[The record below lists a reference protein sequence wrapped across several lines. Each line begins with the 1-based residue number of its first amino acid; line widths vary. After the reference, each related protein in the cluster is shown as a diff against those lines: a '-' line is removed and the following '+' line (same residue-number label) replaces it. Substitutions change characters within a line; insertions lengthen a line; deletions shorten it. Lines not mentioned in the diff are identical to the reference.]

1 MRILYL
7 DCGMGAAGD
16 MLAGALVSLLSK
28 EEQESFIKMINNI
41 GVDGVKVS
49 LSDDAKCGITGKHFK
64 VEIDGVEEHSHDVHE
79 HEHHHEH
86 EQEHGHHHEHGDGHN
101 DNDNHGHHHHGT
113 GPFPEE
119 LEAVTE
125 KFNNILADDVAIV
138 GQSDIKGV
146 YELLAEAEAKVH
158 GKDVSEIHFHEVG
171 MKDALIDIASVV
183 YLMNKLK
190 VDKVV
195 VSPVNVGFGK
205 VKCAHG
211 ILPVPAP
218 ATAELVKGI
227 PTYAGRFEGE
237 LLTPTGA
244 ALLKYYADEF
254 SYQPLMNVIKC
265 GYGTGNKNFESA
277 NVVKAVLGEVTDEL
291 ISENVIEFNC
301 NVDDMSAE
309 DMAYATKALIENGA
323 KDAFVTP
330 VIMKKGRSGML
341 LTVLCSAIDK
351 ERFVSLIFKHTSTI
365 GIRVKETERIILNRH
380 EETVHTKLGDVR
392 VKYSEGYGVKREKP
406 EFEDLR
412 KLAEENNISVAEAR
426 KIFYDIYKA

>member
-1 MRILYL
+1 
-7 DCGMGAAGD
+7 MGAAGD

-49 LSDDAKCGITGKHFK
+49 ISDDAKCGITGKHFK

-86 EQEHGHHHEHGDGHN
+86 HE
-101 DNDNHGHHHHGT
+101 HHHHGK
-113 GPFPEE
+113 GPFPKE
-119 LEAVTE
+119 LEAVAE
-125 KFNNILADDVAIV
+125 KLNCPN
-138 GQSDIKGV
+138 DIQKV

-291 ISENVIEFNC
+291 ISENIIELNC

>member
-49 LSDDAKCGITGKHFK
+49 LSDDAKCGIAGKHFK

-113 GPFPEE
+113 DPFPKE
-119 LEAVTE
+119 LEAVAE
-125 KFNNILADDVAIV
+125 KLNCPN
-138 GQSDIKGV
+138 DIQKV

-291 ISENVIEFNC
+291 ISENIIELNC

-365 GIRVKETERIILNRH
+365 GIRVKENERIILNRH

>member
-1 MRILYL
+1 MRILYW

-49 LSDDAKCGITGKHFK
+49 ISDDAKCGITGKHFK

-86 EQEHGHHHEHGDGHN
+86 HGHHHEHGDGHN

-146 YELLAEAEAKVH
+146 YELLAEAEAKVL

-291 ISENVIEFNC
+291 ISENIIELNC

-392 VKYSEGYGVKREKP
+392 VKY
-406 EFEDLR
+406 
-412 KLAEENNISVAEAR
+412 
-426 KIFYDIYKA
+426 

>member
-49 LSDDAKCGITGKHFK
+49 LSDDAKCGIAGKHFK

-86 EQEHGHHHEHGDGHN
+86 EQEHGHHHEYGDGHN

-113 GPFPEE
+113 GPFPKE
-119 LEAVTE
+119 LEAVAE
-125 KFNNILADDVAIV
+125 KLDCPN
-138 GQSDIKGV
+138 DIQKV

-291 ISENVIEFNC
+291 ISENIIELNC

>member
-49 LSDDAKCGITGKHFK
+49 ISDDAKCGIVGKHFK

-86 EQEHGHHHEHGDGHN
+86 EQEHGHHHEH
-101 DNDNHGHHHHGT
+101 HHHGK
-113 GPFPEE
+113 GPFPKE
-119 LEAVTE
+119 LEAVAE
-125 KFNNILADDVAIV
+125 KLNCPN
-138 GQSDIKGV
+138 DIQKV

-291 ISENVIEFNC
+291 ISENVIELNC

>member
-49 LSDDAKCGITGKHFK
+49 LSDDAKCGIAGKHFK

-113 GPFPEE
+113 DPFPKE
-119 LEAVTE
+119 LETVAE
-125 KFNNILADDVAIV
+125 KLNCPN
-138 GQSDIKGV
+138 DIQKV

-291 ISENVIEFNC
+291 ISENIIELNC

>member
-1 MRILYL
+1 
-7 DCGMGAAGD
+7 MGAAGD

-49 LSDDAKCGITGKHFK
+49 ISDDAKCGITGKHFK

-86 EQEHGHHHEHGDGHN
+86 GHHHEH
-101 DNDNHGHHHHGT
+101 HHHGK
-113 GPFPEE
+113 GPFPKE
-119 LEAVTE
+119 LEAVAE
-125 KFNNILADDVAIV
+125 KLNCPN
-138 GQSDIKGV
+138 DIQKV

-158 GKDVSEIHFHEVG
+158 GKYVSEIHFHEVG

-291 ISENVIEFNC
+291 ISENVIELNC

>member
-1 MRILYL
+1 
-7 DCGMGAAGD
+7 MGAAGD

-86 EQEHGHHHEHGDGHN
+86 HEHHHEHGDGHN

-113 GPFPEE
+113 GPFPKE
-119 LEAVTE
+119 LETVAE
-125 KFNNILADDVAIV
+125 KLDCPN
-138 GQSDIKGV
+138 DIQKV

-291 ISENVIEFNC
+291 ISENIIELNC

-341 LTVLCSAIDK
+341 LTVLCNAMDK
-351 ERFVSLIFKHTSTI
+351 EKFASLIFKHTSTI
-365 GIRVKETERIILNRH
+365 GIRVKETERLVLNRY

>member
-1 MRILYL
+1 
-7 DCGMGAAGD
+7 MGAAGD

-49 LSDDAKCGITGKHFK
+49 ISDDAKCGITGKHFK

-86 EQEHGHHHEHGDGHN
+86 GHHHEH
-101 DNDNHGHHHHGT
+101 HHHGK
-113 GPFPEE
+113 GPFPKE
-119 LEAVTE
+119 LEAVAE
-125 KFNNILADDVAIV
+125 KLNCPN
-138 GQSDIKGV
+138 DIQKV

-291 ISENVIEFNC
+291 ISENIIELNC

>member
-1 MRILYL
+1 MAEKL
-7 DCGMGAAGD
+7 DCP
-16 MLAGALVSLLSK
+16 
-28 EEQESFIKMINNI
+28 
-41 GVDGVKVS
+41 
-49 LSDDAKCGITGKHFK
+49 
-64 VEIDGVEEHSHDVHE
+64 
-79 HEHHHEH
+79 
-86 EQEHGHHHEHGDGHN
+86 N
-101 DNDNHGHHHHGT
+101 DIQ
-113 GPFPEE
+113 
-119 LEAVTE
+119 
-125 KFNNILADDVAIV
+125 K
-138 GQSDIKGV
+138 V

-291 ISENVIEFNC
+291 ISENVIELNC

>member
-49 LSDDAKCGITGKHFK
+49 LSDDAKCGIVGKHFK

-86 EQEHGHHHEHGDGHN
+86 GHHHEH
-101 DNDNHGHHHHGT
+101 HHHGK
-113 GPFPEE
+113 GPFPKE
-119 LEAVTE
+119 LEAVAE
-125 KFNNILADDVAIV
+125 KLNCPN
-138 GQSDIKGV
+138 DIQKV

-291 ISENVIEFNC
+291 ISENVIELNC

>member
-1 MRILYL
+1 
-7 DCGMGAAGD
+7 MGAAGD

-113 GPFPEE
+113 DPFPKE
-119 LEAVTE
+119 LETVAE
-125 KFNNILADDVAIV
+125 KLDCPN
-138 GQSDIKGV
+138 DIQKV

-218 ATAELVKGI
+218 ATAELVKEI

-291 ISENVIEFNC
+291 ISENVIELNC

>member
-49 LSDDAKCGITGKHFK
+49 LSDDAKCGIAGKHFK

-86 EQEHGHHHEHGDGHN
+86 EQEHGHHHEH
-101 DNDNHGHHHHGT
+101 HHHGT
-113 GPFPEE
+113 GPFPKE
-119 LEAVTE
+119 LEAVAE
-125 KFNNILADDVAIV
+125 KLNCPN
-138 GQSDIKGV
+138 DIQKV

-218 ATAELVKGI
+218 ATAKLVKGI

-291 ISENVIEFNC
+291 ISENIIELNC

>member
-86 EQEHGHHHEHGDGHN
+86 EQEHGHHHEH
-101 DNDNHGHHHHGT
+101 HHHGK
-113 GPFPEE
+113 GPFPKE
-119 LEAVTE
+119 LEAVAE
-125 KFNNILADDVAIV
+125 KLNCPN
-138 GQSDIKGV
+138 DIQKV

-291 ISENVIEFNC
+291 ISENVIELNC

-341 LTVLCSAIDK
+341 LTVLCTAIDK

>member
-1 MRILYL
+1 
-7 DCGMGAAGD
+7 MGAAGD

-49 LSDDAKCGITGKHFK
+49 LSDDAKCGIAGKHFK

-86 EQEHGHHHEHGDGHN
+86 EQEHGHHHEH
-101 DNDNHGHHHHGT
+101 HHHGT
-113 GPFPEE
+113 GPFPKE
-119 LEAVTE
+119 LEAVAE
-125 KFNNILADDVAIV
+125 KLNCPN
-138 GQSDIKGV
+138 DIQKV

-291 ISENVIEFNC
+291 ISENVIELNC

>member
-86 EQEHGHHHEHGDGHN
+86 HEHHHEHGDGHN

-113 GPFPEE
+113 GPFPKE
-119 LEAVTE
+119 LEAVAE
-125 KFNNILADDVAIV
+125 KLNCPN
-138 GQSDIKGV
+138 DIQKV

-218 ATAELVKGI
+218 ATAELVKEI

-291 ISENVIEFNC
+291 ISENIIELNC

>member
-1 MRILYL
+1 
-7 DCGMGAAGD
+7 MGAAGD

-86 EQEHGHHHEHGDGHN
+86 EQEHGHHHEH
-101 DNDNHGHHHHGT
+101 HHHGK
-113 GPFPEE
+113 GPFPKE
-119 LEAVTE
+119 LETVAE
-125 KFNNILADDVAIV
+125 KLDCPN
-138 GQSDIKGV
+138 DIQKV

-291 ISENVIEFNC
+291 ISENVIELNC

-309 DMAYATKALIENGA
+309 DMAYATKTLIENGA

-341 LTVLCSAIDK
+341 LTVLCSAVDK

>member
-49 LSDDAKCGITGKHFK
+49 LSDDAKCGIVGKHFK

-79 HEHHHEH
+79 REHHHEH
-86 EQEHGHHHEHGDGHN
+86 EQEHGHHHEH
-101 DNDNHGHHHHGT
+101 HHHGK
-113 GPFPEE
+113 GPFPKE
-119 LEAVTE
+119 LEAVAE
-125 KFNNILADDVAIV
+125 KLDCPN
-138 GQSDIKGV
+138 DIQKV

-291 ISENVIEFNC
+291 ISENIIELNC

>member
-86 EQEHGHHHEHGDGHN
+86 EQEHGHHHEH
-101 DNDNHGHHHHGT
+101 HHHGK
-113 GPFPEE
+113 GPFPKE
-119 LEAVTE
+119 LETVAE
-125 KFNNILADDVAIV
+125 KLDCPN
-138 GQSDIKGV
+138 DIQKV

-291 ISENVIEFNC
+291 ISENIIELNC

>member
-1 MRILYL
+1 
-7 DCGMGAAGD
+7 MGAAGD

-86 EQEHGHHHEHGDGHN
+86 EQEHGHHHEH
-101 DNDNHGHHHHGT
+101 HHHGT
-113 GPFPEE
+113 GPFPKE
-119 LEAVTE
+119 LGAVAE
-125 KFNNILADDVAIV
+125 KLDCPN
-138 GQSDIKGV
+138 DIQKV

-291 ISENVIEFNC
+291 ISENIIELNC

>member
-49 LSDDAKCGITGKHFK
+49 LSDDAKCGIAGKHFK

-86 EQEHGHHHEHGDGHN
+86 EQEYGHHHEH
-101 DNDNHGHHHHGT
+101 HHHGT
-113 GPFPEE
+113 DPFPKE
-119 LEAVTE
+119 LEAVAE
-125 KFNNILADDVAIV
+125 KLDCPN
-138 GQSDIKGV
+138 DIQKV

-291 ISENVIEFNC
+291 ISENVIELNC

>member
-49 LSDDAKCGITGKHFK
+49 LSDDAKCGIVGKHFK

-86 EQEHGHHHEHGDGHN
+86 EQEHGHHHEH
-101 DNDNHGHHHHGT
+101 HHHGK
-113 GPFPEE
+113 GPFPKE
-119 LEAVTE
+119 LEAVAE
-125 KFNNILADDVAIV
+125 KLDCPN
-138 GQSDIKGV
+138 DIQKV

-291 ISENVIEFNC
+291 ISENVIELNC

>member
-86 EQEHGHHHEHGDGHN
+86 EQEHGHHHEH
-101 DNDNHGHHHHGT
+101 HHQGK
-113 GPFPEE
+113 GPFPKE
-119 LEAVTE
+119 LEAVAE
-125 KFNNILADDVAIV
+125 KLNCPN
-138 GQSDIKGV
+138 DIQKV
-146 YELLAEAEAKVH
+146 YKLLAEAEAKVH

-291 ISENVIEFNC
+291 ISENLIELNC

>member
-1 MRILYL
+1 
-7 DCGMGAAGD
+7 MGAAGD

-49 LSDDAKCGITGKHFK
+49 LSDDAKCGIVGKHFK

-86 EQEHGHHHEHGDGHN
+86 EQEHGHHHERGDGHN

-113 GPFPEE
+113 GPFPKE
-119 LEAVTE
+119 LEAVAE
-125 KFNNILADDVAIV
+125 KLDCPN
-138 GQSDIKGV
+138 DIQKV

-291 ISENVIEFNC
+291 ISENIIELNC

>member
-113 GPFPEE
+113 GPFPKE
-119 LEAVTE
+119 LEAVAE
-125 KFNNILADDVAIV
+125 KLDCPN
-138 GQSDIKGV
+138 DIQKV

-291 ISENVIEFNC
+291 ISENIIELNC

-392 VKYSEGYGVKREKP
+392 VKYSEGYGVKRAKP

>member
-49 LSDDAKCGITGKHFK
+49 LSDDAKCGIVGKHFK

-86 EQEHGHHHEHGDGHN
+86 HEHHHEHGDGHN

-125 KFNNILADDVAIV
+125 KFDCPN
-138 GQSDIKGV
+138 DIQKV

-291 ISENVIEFNC
+291 ISENIIELNC

>member
-1 MRILYL
+1 
-7 DCGMGAAGD
+7 MGAAGD

-49 LSDDAKCGITGKHFK
+49 LSDDAKCGIVGKHFK

-86 EQEHGHHHEHGDGHN
+86 EQEHGHHHEH
-101 DNDNHGHHHHGT
+101 HHHGK
-113 GPFPEE
+113 GPFPKE
-119 LEAVTE
+119 LEAVAE
-125 KFNNILADDVAIV
+125 KLDCPN
-138 GQSDIKGV
+138 DIQKV

-158 GKDVSEIHFHEVG
+158 GKYVSEIHFHEVG

-277 NVVKAVLGEVTDEL
+277 NVVKAVLGEVIDEL
-291 ISENVIEFNC
+291 ISENVIELNC

-309 DMAYATKALIENGA
+309 DMAYAAKVLIENGA

>member
-86 EQEHGHHHEHGDGHN
+86 EQEHGHHHEH
-101 DNDNHGHHHHGT
+101 HHQGK
-113 GPFPEE
+113 GPFPKE
-119 LEAVTE
+119 LEALAE
-125 KFNNILADDVAIV
+125 KLNCPN
-138 GQSDIKGV
+138 DIQKV

-291 ISENVIEFNC
+291 ISENVIELNC

-341 LTVLCSAIDK
+341 LTVLCSAVDK

>member
-1 MRILYL
+1 
-7 DCGMGAAGD
+7 MGAAGD

-49 LSDDAKCGITGKHFK
+49 LSDDAKCGIVGKHFK

-86 EQEHGHHHEHGDGHN
+86 GHHHEH
-101 DNDNHGHHHHGT
+101 HHHGK
-113 GPFPEE
+113 GPFPKE
-119 LEAVTE
+119 LEAVAE
-125 KFNNILADDVAIV
+125 KLDCPN
-138 GQSDIKGV
+138 DIQKV

-158 GKDVSEIHFHEVG
+158 GKYVSEIHFHEVG

-291 ISENVIEFNC
+291 ISENVIELNC

>member
-49 LSDDAKCGITGKHFK
+49 LSDDAKCGIVGKHFK

-86 EQEHGHHHEHGDGHN
+86 EQEHGHHHEH
-101 DNDNHGHHHHGT
+101 HHHGK
-113 GPFPEE
+113 GPFPKE
-119 LEAVTE
+119 LEAVAE
-125 KFNNILADDVAIV
+125 KLDCPN
-138 GQSDIKGV
+138 DIQKV

-218 ATAELVKGI
+218 ATAELVKEI

-291 ISENVIEFNC
+291 ISENIIELNC

-341 LTVLCSAIDK
+341 LTVLCSAVDK

>member
-49 LSDDAKCGITGKHFK
+49 LSDDAKCGIVGKHFK

-86 EQEHGHHHEHGDGHN
+86 HEHHHEHGDGHN

-218 ATAELVKGI
+218 ATAELVKEI
-227 PTYAGRFEGE
+227 PTYAGRFEVE

-291 ISENVIEFNC
+291 ISENIIELNC

-341 LTVLCSAIDK
+341 LTVLCSAVDK

-380 EETVHTKLGDVR
+380 
-392 VKYSEGYGVKREKP
+392 
-406 EFEDLR
+406 
-412 KLAEENNISVAEAR
+412 
-426 KIFYDIYKA
+426 

>member
-1 MRILYL
+1 
-7 DCGMGAAGD
+7 MGAAGD

-49 LSDDAKCGITGKHFK
+49 LSDDAKCGIAGKHFK

-86 EQEHGHHHEHGDGHN
+86 EQEHGHHHEH
-101 DNDNHGHHHHGT
+101 HHHGK
-113 GPFPEE
+113 GPFPKE
-119 LEAVTE
+119 LETVAE
-125 KFNNILADDVAIV
+125 KLDCPN
-138 GQSDIKGV
+138 DIQKV

-291 ISENVIEFNC
+291 ISENIIELNC

>member
-1 MRILYL
+1 
-7 DCGMGAAGD
+7 MGAAGD

-49 LSDDAKCGITGKHFK
+49 LSDDAKCGIVGKHFK

-86 EQEHGHHHEHGDGHN
+86 EQEHGHHHEH
-101 DNDNHGHHHHGT
+101 HHQGK
-113 GPFPEE
+113 GPFPKE
-119 LEAVTE
+119 LEAVAE
-125 KFNNILADDVAIV
+125 KLNCPN
-138 GQSDIKGV
+138 DIQKV

-158 GKDVSEIHFHEVG
+158 GKDISEIHFHEVG

-291 ISENVIEFNC
+291 ISENIIELNC

>member
-1 MRILYL
+1 
-7 DCGMGAAGD
+7 MGAAGD

-49 LSDDAKCGITGKHFK
+49 LSDDAKCGIVGKHFK

-86 EQEHGHHHEHGDGHN
+86 HEHGDGHN

-113 GPFPEE
+113 GPFPKE
-119 LEAVTE
+119 LEAVAE
-125 KFNNILADDVAIV
+125 KLDCPN
-138 GQSDIKGV
+138 DIQKV

-291 ISENVIEFNC
+291 ISENIIELNC

>member
-49 LSDDAKCGITGKHFK
+49 LSDDAKCGIVGKHFK

-86 EQEHGHHHEHGDGHN
+86 EQEHGHHHEH
-101 DNDNHGHHHHGT
+101 HHQGK
-113 GPFPEE
+113 GPFPKE
-119 LEAVTE
+119 LEAVAE
-125 KFNNILADDVAIV
+125 KLNCPN
-138 GQSDIKGV
+138 DIQKV

-158 GKDVSEIHFHEVG
+158 GKDISEIHFHEVG

-291 ISENVIEFNC
+291 ISENIIELNC

>member
-49 LSDDAKCGITGKHFK
+49 ISDDAKCGIVGKHFK

-79 HEHHHEH
+79 HEHHHEY
-86 EQEHGHHHEHGDGHN
+86 EQEHGHHHEH
-101 DNDNHGHHHHGT
+101 HHHGK
-113 GPFPEE
+113 GPFPKE
-119 LEAVTE
+119 LEAVAE
-125 KFNNILADDVAIV
+125 KLNCPN
-138 GQSDIKGV
+138 DIQKV

-190 VDKVV
+190 IDKVV

-291 ISENVIEFNC
+291 ISENVIELNC

-309 DMAYATKALIENGA
+309 DMAYATKTLIENGA

-392 VKYSEGYGVKREKP
+392 VKYSEGYGVKKEKP

>member
-1 MRILYL
+1 
-7 DCGMGAAGD
+7 MGAAGD

-113 GPFPEE
+113 DPFPKE
-119 LEAVTE
+119 LETVAE
-125 KFNNILADDVAIV
+125 KLDCPN
-138 GQSDIKGV
+138 DIQKV

-291 ISENVIEFNC
+291 ISENVIELNC

-309 DMAYATKALIENGA
+309 DMAYATKTLIENGA

>member
-49 LSDDAKCGITGKHFK
+49 LSDDAKCGIVGKHFK

-79 HEHHHEH
+79 REHHHEH
-86 EQEHGHHHEHGDGHN
+86 EQEHGHHHEH
-101 DNDNHGHHHHGT
+101 HHHGK
-113 GPFPEE
+113 GPFPKE
-119 LEAVTE
+119 LEAVAE
-125 KFNNILADDVAIV
+125 KLDCPN
-138 GQSDIKGV
+138 DIQKV

-254 SYQPLMNVIKC
+254 SYQPLMNVIKY

-291 ISENVIEFNC
+291 ISENVIELNC

>member
-49 LSDDAKCGITGKHFK
+49 ISDDAKCGIVGKHFK

-79 HEHHHEH
+79 HEHHHEY

-113 GPFPEE
+113 DPFPKE
-119 LEAVTE
+119 LETVAE
-125 KFNNILADDVAIV
+125 KLDCPN
-138 GQSDIKGV
+138 DIQKV

-291 ISENVIEFNC
+291 ISENVIELNC